1 MKKLHY
7 LALATVTLALFACS
21 KQTATDQSTEEQEAV
36 EVILENPEAV
46 VDLVEADTVAE
57 APADSA
63 EVAEEPAEQ
72 PDEPIVEEAPAVPSD
87 KFTINGSEGNM
98 IAFQREV
105 VTADAEGCIE
115 VAVVMDKQ
123 EERIVRMV
131 IQITE
136 VDGNRVG
143 VFPLGIAPGGT
154 KGSTKICASM
164 GGVMSAITPG
174 KQYKLSFTRA
184 QLQ

>member
-7 LALATVTLALFACS
+7 LALAAVTLALFACS
-21 KQTATDQSTEEQEAV
+21 KQAATDQSTEEQEAV

-46 VDLVEADTVAE
+46 VDLVEADSVA

-72 PDEPIVEEAPAVPSD
+72 PAELNIEEAPAVPSD
-87 KFTINGSEGNM
+87 KFAINGSEGNM

-115 VAVVMDKQ
+115 VAVVLDKI
-123 EERIVRMV
+123 EEKIVRMV
-131 IQITE
+131 IQISE
-136 VDGNRVG
+136 VDGNRIG

-154 KGSTKICASM
+154 KASTKICASM